1 MIYGLNIIPMIF
13 KSYERLS
20 LGNYKTIMLGTIFH
34 KLYDSL
40 FLKNQ
45 SMDRIERG

>member
-34 KLYDSL
+34 KLYDS